1 MADKVSIPPHVWE
14 QVIKTSEECKKA
26 WGMGF
31 PVISITL
38 LKRILKREQVNKPNR
53 SIEKE

>member
-1 MADKVSIPPHVWE
+1 MSKISIPPEVWE

-31 PVISITL
+31 PVISVTL
-38 LKRILKREQVNKPNR
+38 LKQILKREEANKPKR
-53 SIEKE
+53 SIDNE